1 MKIWDAQKRCA
12 GRTKGKFKKCV
23 KRLMGKGRRRRRSRR

>member
-1 MKIWDAQKRCA
+1 MAKKRPKVARCAKKCA

-23 KRLMGKGRRRRRSRR
+23 RACAKR